1 MGGQGASPSIQES
14 HQNVNLGAEF
24 QTIQANSDGSTTALP
39 QNKSLYLPA
48 PHHKS
53 VSYNSTDQSFIEA
66 DAYANMPRKETI
78 RDELNKQESS
88 LLSQDAYI
96 SLRQDSTEGD
106 GKNRRNEKLA
116 PEDLERK
123 QIDNAVKYLD
133 QIELQW
139 KDNETS
145 AKNSPS
151 TTPQHDFTLPFEY
164 F

>member
-1 MGGQGASPSIQES
+1 M
-14 HQNVNLGAEF
+14 
-24 QTIQANSDGSTTALP
+24 
-39 QNKSLYLPA
+39 
-48 PHHKS
+48 
-53 VSYNSTDQSFIEA
+53 EA

-145 AKNSPS
+145 AKNSS
-151 TTPQHDFTLPFEY
+151 SATPQHDFTLPFEY